1 MRNFISENDIEQAIL
16 DKLRAKPFE
25 YDVIVCDADPSKREA
40 LPDGTGRASKRE
52 CVLPDILLS
61 SLKQINPTIE
71 DQYLEQIVKDLRR
84 DFTGTDMT
92 ATNYKLYQR
101 LRNGIKI
108 TVRRN
113 GKEDFDFVK
122 LIDFDRPGNNT
133 FTAVSQMWIQGRV
146 YTLRPDILIF
156 INGLPIVFA
165 SAPFFCSA
173 LFSIDLFSPINASA
187 EPLFDIGSS
196 MLRVPQGTKQ

>member
-84 DFTGTDMT
+84 DFTGTDMI
-92 ATNYKLYQR
+92 ATNYKLYQQ

-113 GKEDFDFVK
+113 GKEGGKSCLKPFSRNRHARLLGSGKRSKEADNEGWKHRLRNKIPEGPEAVGRGGLYIQVDANGRSSATTSVK
-122 LIDFDRPGNNT
+122 RKPNHD
-133 FTAVSQMWIQGRV
+133 
-146 YTLRPDILIF
+146 
-156 INGLPIVFA
+156 
-165 SAPFFCSA
+165 
-173 LFSIDLFSPINASA
+173 
-187 EPLFDIGSS
+187 
-196 MLRVPQGTKQ
+196 